1 MRIKPTSFLLV
12 ILILTLG
19 LTACGGGGTGGSDVD
34 PKAGEELFAQT
45 IIGSQAG
52 CSTCH
57 SLQTDVIIV
66 GPSLGGIATRAST
79 RVSGMSAEEYIRESI
94 LKPDAYLVEGFPS
107 GTMPQVWG
115 EELGEEQLNNLVAY
129 LLTLK

>member
-1 MRIKPTSFLLV
+1 MRIKNKSILLV
-12 ILILTLG
+12 ILILALG
-19 LTACGGGGTGGSDVD
+19 LTACGGAGTGGGEAD

-52 CSTCH
+52 CGTCH
-57 SLQTDVIIV
+57 SLQADVIIV
-66 GPSLGGIATRAST
+66 GPSLNGIASRAST
-79 RVSGMSAEEYIRESI
+79 RVSGMTAEEYLRESI

-115 EELGEEQLNNLVAY
+115 DELSEEQLENLIAY